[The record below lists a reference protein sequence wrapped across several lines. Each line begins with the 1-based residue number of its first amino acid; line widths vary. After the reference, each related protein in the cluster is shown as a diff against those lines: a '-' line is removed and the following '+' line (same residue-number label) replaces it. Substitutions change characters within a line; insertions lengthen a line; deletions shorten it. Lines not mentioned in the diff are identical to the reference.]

1 MPNSDIQGLNSGKH
15 HSKTTGSLSETV
27 ETMGENQGPQTRN
40 ERQRKTAKEQ
50 TTANQQND
58 KHQHLVSK
66 LSLGPNPPY
75 PSRRAEANN
84 FTHK

>member
-50 TTANQQND
+50 TTAKPRFQIESWPQPALPL
-58 KHQHLVSK
+58 QAS
-66 LSLGPNPPY
+66 
-75 PSRRAEANN
+75 
-84 FTHK
+84 

>member
-58 KHQHLVSK
+58 KHTTPRFQIESWPQPALPLQAS
-66 LSLGPNPPY
+66 
-75 PSRRAEANN
+75 
-84 FTHK
+84 